1 MRIAVFAPDCPYPPD
16 RGGRA
21 DVWRRLLAL
30 GLGGHELML
39 VHLFE
44 PSGPLAPKP
53 QDLAAMD
60 GRLARRFAF
69 PIKRGRWRT
78 VRQLAASPWL
88 PWHAATRVPDGDELA
103 RLDEALRD
111 FAPDLLL
118 LEGPWFGEMVRRT
131 AKLLSVPYVYRSH
144 NIEHRYL
151 RGQARAARHWRD
163 RIAWRL
169 ACIGLERYE
178 LALMREARHVLD
190 ISQEDRAFWA
200 ARGVTGSW
208 LPPLPEQAFRDRPVQ
223 VQPSDLLFLG
233 NLRTPNNIQGLR
245 WLVAEVLPLLRARR
259 PDVCLTVV
267 GSRPSPELVAE
278 LNAQPGVRLR
288 ADQPDV
294 LPWLFGARVLVNP
307 VATGSGVQ
315 LKTLDMLMTDAPIVS
330 RAQGLSGLPDS
341 FAALLRIAETPAA
354 FADAA
359 WAALQEP
366 VAVDPARVAART
378 MFMPAGVNEALQT
391 VVAGR
396 GA

>member
-21 DVWRRLLAL
+21 DIWRRLLAL
-30 GLGGHELML
+30 GDGGHELML

-44 PSGPLAPKP
+44 PTGPLAPKP
-53 QDLAAMD
+53 QDVVAMD

-78 VRQLAASPWL
+78 VKQLVGSPWL
-88 PWHAATRVPDGDELA
+88 PWHAATRVPDDDELA
-103 RLDEALRD
+103 KLNAALLD
-111 FAPDLLL
+111 FAPNVLL
-118 LEGPWFGEMVRRT
+118 LEGPWFGEMVKRT
-131 AKLLSVPYVYRSH
+131 AQRLSVPYVYRSH

-169 ACIGLERYE
+169 ACVGLERYE
-178 LALMREARHVLD
+178 LALMRGACHVLD
-190 ISQEDRAFWA
+190 ISQEDRGFWA
-200 ARGVTGSW
+200 ARGVVSSW
-208 LPPLPEQAFRDRPVQ
+208 LPPLPEQAFRDRPVE

-245 WLVAEVLPLLRARR
+245 WLIGEVLPLLRARD
-259 PDVCLTVV
+259 PSVCLTVV
-267 GSRPSPELVAE
+267 GSRPPPELVVE
-278 LNAQPGVRLR
+278 LDAQPGVRLR
-288 ADQPDV
+288 PDQPDV

-330 RAQGLSGLPDS
+330 RAQGLSGLPET
-341 FAALLRIAETPAA
+341 FAALLHIAETPRA
-354 FADAA
+354 FADAV
-359 WAALQEP
+359 WVALQTP
-366 VAVDPARVAART
+366 PAVDPARVAART
-378 MFMPAGVNEALQT
+378 LFMPAGVNEALQRA
-391 VVAGR
+391 VA
-396 GA
+396 AEVA